1 MVSQPIW
8 QNGTRCT
15 GDNRDG
21 VLMVPVKGV
30 YDRYL
35 DFVLE
40 SWKDEVKIW
49 EMSNEPGLL
58 IHPPAGHAKWFIDLC
73 RYTYETIKRVQPD
86 SIVLGNGV
94 TGDFGMN
101 IVGWCS
107 QLNRENPDY
116 VNWLDGVAFHPYN
129 CGLGLH
135 EWPHL
140 PLPERHPGY
149 FRYAEGEKAALEH
162 RELLSAD
169 RLLPADQLLCEQGAL
184 WSK

>member
-1 MVSQPIW
+1 MNRSSAWVGSFNTQTDV
-8 QNGTRCT
+8 QEVLKRGRNGFPAYLAKWHKVT

-58 IHPPAGHAKWFIDLC
+58 IHRAAGHAKWFIDLC

-86 SIVLGNGV
+86 SIVLGNG
-94 TGDFGMN
+94 
-101 IVGWCS
+101 
-107 QLNRENPDY
+107 
-116 VNWLDGVAFHPYN
+116 A
-129 CGLGLH
+129 
-135 EWPHL
+135 
-140 PLPERHPGY
+140 
-149 FRYAEGEKAALEH
+149 
-162 RELLSAD
+162 
-169 RLLPADQLLCEQGAL
+169 
-184 WSK
+184 